1 VSDILTKSALPLD
14 TKILSEAIYELNIS
28 RNNVSIYPRNH
39 PIVEKSLGQA
49 YSFLLKLFELR
60 NEITLAIAK
69 DTLIIDDHY
78 LDKKN
83 PVYKD
88 FATCL
93 SQKSIAYLTFMSG
106 LTKEELYSLHHFL
119 LADIQDSSSE
129 QIQDLIND
137 YKFIHIKIGLVD
149 YAAFNFTEGKLSPE
163 ENETSIWEKYVYGL
177 LEGKLVTENTSMGIQ
192 EIKPS
197 KLAAIINKFDIE
209 AFKEESYDRVI
220 TSYVRKSMDTAFSVM
235 ELRKLLN
242 FINGLKPELKR
253 QFLSSVVGN
262 IAGDMESAQKAL
274 KEMSLD
280 EVINLLDHINE
291 QMIVIPDTLKNVLD
305 KFAHINHEKVDQ
317 TSYGSGLI
325 EDDILLSSEITS
337 LLSEANF
344 GAFVSETYQGEI
356 LQLLKYDSKQTIG
369 DQLKDFDHEWKDDE
383 IETVFYGALLEVLS
397 PEREDILSPEDYVA
411 FVDIMKEQA
420 IQLIDTCQYKE
431 VLKIINVLESSI
443 ARDDCPDEASNHMQY
458 FYSKDFIG
466 SIIDS
471 FSVMGKQQRG
481 DVCLL
486 TNHYGEKMI
495 PYLMDSLIDEESQ
508 TARRFILS
516 LLTEFG
522 DKVIPETLERLEDD
536 RWFVKRNM
544 LFILMD
550 CGNEEDLKK
559 ARPCCSHDNPKV
571 SLEAIKCL
579 LKAGDNY
586 GVNAI
591 RKYMQD
597 ESKDMVQRGIIL
609 SGAYKVKDVVPE
621 LIQMLKR
628 KTISGNDIEAKIPIV
643 KALGQIKDPRAVEA
657 LKDMLSARSFLYKRA
672 LEKLKEE
679 INKSLK
685 NYSRKNS

>member
-1 VSDILTKSALPLD
+1 MSDILTKSDLPLD
-14 TKILSEAIYELNIS
+14 TRLLSEAIYELNIS
-28 RNNVSIYPRNH
+28 RHNVSIYPRNH

-49 YSFLLKLFELR
+49 FSFLLKLFELR

-69 DTLIIDDHY
+69 DTLIIDDNY

-119 LADIQDSSSE
+119 LADIQNSSSE
-129 QIQDLIND
+129 QIQDIIND
-137 YKFIHIKIGLVD
+137 YKFTHIKIGLVD

-163 ENETSIWEKYVYGL
+163 ESETSIWEKYVYGL
-177 LEGKLVTENTSMGIQ
+177 LEGNLITDDTSRVIQ
-192 EIKPS
+192 EMQPS

-235 ELRKLLN
+235 ELRKLLD
-242 FINGLKPELKR
+242 FINKLKPELKR
-253 QFLSSVVGN
+253 QFLSSAVGN
-262 IAGDMESAQKAL
+262 ISGDIESAQKAL

-280 EVINLLDHINE
+280 EVLKLLDHINE

-305 KFAHINHEKVDQ
+305 KFANINHEKMDR
-317 TSYGSGLI
+317 TSFGNGLM
-325 EDDILLSSEITS
+325 EDDILLSPEITS

-344 GAFVSETYQGEI
+344 SAFVSETYQKEI
-356 LQLLKYDSKQTIG
+356 LQLLKYDSTRTIG
-369 DQLKDFDHEWKDDE
+369 DQLKDFDHEWKDEE
-383 IETVFYGALLEVLS
+383 IETVFYKAMLEVLS
-397 PEREDILSPEDYVA
+397 PERDDILSPEEYVV
-411 FVDIMKEQA
+411 FIDIMKEQA
-420 IQLIDTCQYKE
+420 IELIDTCQYKE
-431 VLKIINVLESSI
+431 VLKIINILESNI
-443 ARDDCPDEASNHMQY
+443 ARDDCPDEASTHMEY
-458 FYSKDFIG
+458 FYSKDFLG
-466 SIIDS
+466 NIIES
-471 FSVMGKQQRG
+471 FSVMGKEQRG
-481 DVCLL
+481 DVFLL
-486 TNHYGEKMI
+486 TNHYGEQMI
-495 PYLMDSLIDEESQ
+495 PYLMDSLIDEESP

-516 LLTEFG
+516 LLTGFG
-522 DKVIPETLERLEDD
+522 EKVIPETLERLEDD

-559 ARPCCSHDNPKV
+559 AQPCCSHDNPKV

-621 LIQMLKR
+621 LIQMLKK

-657 LKDMLSARSFLYKRA
+657 LKDMLSARSFLYRGA

-679 INKSLK
+679 IKKSLK
-685 NYSRKNS
+685 NYSRKDS

>member
-1 VSDILTKSALPLD
+1 
-14 TKILSEAIYELNIS
+14 
-28 RNNVSIYPRNH
+28 
-39 PIVEKSLGQA
+39 
-49 YSFLLKLFELR
+49 
-60 NEITLAIAK
+60 
-69 DTLIIDDHY
+69 
-78 LDKKN
+78 
-83 PVYKD
+83 
-88 FATCL
+88 
-93 SQKSIAYLTFMSG
+93 MSG
-106 LTKEELYSLHHFL
+106 LTKEELYSLHQFL
-119 LADIQDSSSE
+119 LADIQNSSSD
-129 QIQDLIND
+129 QIQNLIND
-137 YKFIHIKIGLVD
+137 YKFLHIKIGLVD
-149 YAAFNFTEGKLSPE
+149 YAAFHFTEGKLSPE
-163 ENETSIWEKYVYGL
+163 ESETSIWEKYVYGL

-369 DQLKDFDHEWKDDE
+369 DQLKDFDHEWKDEE
-383 IETVFYGALLEVLS
+383 IETVFSLALLEVLS

-411 FVDIMKEQA
+411 FVDILKEQA

-431 VLKIINVLESSI
+431 VLKIIKVLESNI
-443 ARDDCPDEASNHMQY
+443 AKDDCPDEASTHMQY

-481 DVCLL
+481 DVIPL
-486 TNHYGEKMI
+486 TNHYGAQMI
-495 PYLMDSLIDEESQ
+495 PYLMDSLIDEESP

-516 LLTEFG
+516 LLTGFSE
-522 DKVIPETLERLEDD
+522 KVIPETLERLEDD

-559 ARPCCSHDNPKV
+559 ARPYCSHDNPKV
-571 SLEAIKCL
+571 SFEAIKCL

-586 GVNAI
+586 GVKAI

-597 ESKDMVQRGIIL
+597 ESTDLVNKAIML
-609 SGAYKVKDVVPE
+609 AGAYKVKDLVPE
-621 LIQMLKR
+621 LIQMLK
-628 KTISGNDIEAKIPIV
+628 KKSLSGNDFEAKIPVV
-643 KALGQIKDPRAVEA
+643 KALGLINDPRAVDA
-657 LKDMLSARSFLYKRA
+657 LKGMLSARSFLYKGA
-672 LEKLKEE
+672 LENLKGE
-679 INKSLK
+679 IKKSLK
-685 NYSRKNS
+685 NYSRKDS

>member
-1 VSDILTKSALPLD
+1 VSDILTKSDLPLD
-14 TKILSEAIYELNIS
+14 TRLLSEAIYELNIS
-28 RNNVSIYPRNH
+28 RHNVSIYPRNH

-60 NEITLAIAK
+60 NEVTLAIAK
-69 DTLIIDDHY
+69 DTLIIDDNY

-106 LTKEELYSLHHFL
+106 LTKEELYSLHQFL
-119 LADIQDSSSE
+119 LADIQNSSSD
-129 QIQDLIND
+129 QIQNIIND

-149 YAAFNFTEGKLSPE
+149 YAAFHFTEGKLSPE
-163 ENETSIWEKYVYGL
+163 ESETSIWEKYVYGL

-369 DQLKDFDHEWKDDE
+369 DQLKDFDHEWKDEE
-383 IETVFYGALLEVLS
+383 IETVFSLALLEVLS

-411 FVDIMKEQA
+411 FVDILKEQA

-431 VLKIINVLESSI
+431 VLKIIKVLESNI
-443 ARDDCPDEASNHMQY
+443 AKDDCPDEASTHMQY

-481 DVCLL
+481 DVIPL
-486 TNHYGEKMI
+486 TNHYGAQMI
-495 PYLMDSLIDEESQ
+495 PYLMDSLIDEESP

-516 LLTEFG
+516 LLTGFSE
-522 DKVIPETLERLEDD
+522 KVIPETLERLEDD

-559 ARPCCSHDNPKV
+559 ARPYCSHDN
-571 SLEAIKCL
+571 
-579 LKAGDNY
+579 
-586 GVNAI
+586 
-591 RKYMQD
+591 Q
-597 ESKDMVQRGIIL
+597 
-609 SGAYKVKDVVPE
+609 
-621 LIQMLKR
+621 
-628 KTISGNDIEAKIPIV
+628 
-643 KALGQIKDPRAVEA
+643 
-657 LKDMLSARSFLYKRA
+657 F
-672 LEKLKEE
+672 
-679 INKSLK
+679 
-685 NYSRKNS
+685 

>member
-1 VSDILTKSALPLD
+1 VSDILTKSDLPLD
-14 TKILSEAIYELNIS
+14 TRLLSEAIYELNIS
-28 RNNVSIYPRNH
+28 RHNVSIYPRNH

-60 NEITLAIAK
+60 NEVTLAIAK
-69 DTLIIDDHY
+69 DTLIIDDNY

-106 LTKEELYSLHHFL
+106 LTKEELYSLHQFL
-119 LADIQDSSSE
+119 LADIQNSSSD
-129 QIQDLIND
+129 QIQNIIND

-149 YAAFNFTEGKLSPE
+149 YAAFHFTEGKLSPE
-163 ENETSIWEKYVYGL
+163 ESETSIWEKYVYGL

-235 ELRKLLN
+235 ELRTLLN

-369 DQLKDFDHEWKDDE
+369 DQLKDFDHEWKDEE
-383 IETVFYGALLEVLS
+383 IETVFSLALLEVLS

-411 FVDIMKEQA
+411 FVDILKEQA

-431 VLKIINVLESSI
+431 VLKIIKVLESNI
-443 ARDDCPDEASNHMQY
+443 AKDDCPDEASTHMQY

-481 DVCLL
+481 DVIPL
-486 TNHYGEKMI
+486 TNHYGAQMI
-495 PYLMDSLIDEESQ
+495 PYLMDSLIDEESP

-516 LLTEFG
+516 LLTGFSE
-522 DKVIPETLERLEDD
+522 KVIPETLERLEDD

-559 ARPCCSHDNPKV
+559 ARPYCSHDNPKV
-571 SLEAIKCL
+571 SFEAIKCL

-586 GVNAI
+586 GVKAI

-597 ESKDMVQRGIIL
+597 ESTDLVNKAIML
-609 SGAYKVKDVVPE
+609 AGAYKVKDLVPE
-621 LIQMLKR
+621 LIQMLK
-628 KTISGNDIEAKIPIV
+628 KKSLSGNDFEAKIPVV
-643 KALGQIKDPRAVEA
+643 KALGLINDPRAVDA
-657 LKDMLSARSFLYKRA
+657 LKGMLSARSFLYKGA
-672 LEKLKEE
+672 LENLKGE
-679 INKSLK
+679 IKKSLK
-685 NYSRKNS
+685 NYSRKDS

>member
-1 VSDILTKSALPLD
+1 MSDILTKSDLPLD
-14 TKILSEAIYELNIS
+14 TRLLSEAIYELNIS
-28 RNNVSIYPRNH
+28 RHNVSIYPRNH

-49 YSFLLKLFELR
+49 FAFLLKLFELR

-69 DTLIIDDHY
+69 DTLIIDDNY

-119 LADIQDSSSE
+119 LADIQNSSSE

-137 YKFIHIKIGLVD
+137 YKFTHIKIGLID
-149 YAAFNFTEGKLSPE
+149 YAAFNFTEGQISSE
-163 ENETSIWEKYVYGL
+163 EGETSIWEKYVYGL
-177 LEGKLVTENTSMGIQ
+177 LEGNLITDDTSRVIQ
-192 EIKPS
+192 EMQPS

-209 AFKEESYDRVI
+209 TFKEESYDRVI

-235 ELRKLLN
+235 ELRKLLD
-242 FINGLKPELKR
+242 FINQLKPELKR
-253 QFLSSVVGN
+253 QFLSSAVGN
-262 IAGDMESAQKAL
+262 ISGDLDSAQKAL

-305 KFAHINHEKVDQ
+305 KFAHINHEKMDR
-317 TSYGSGLI
+317 TTFGSGLI
-325 EDDILLSSEITS
+325 EDDILLSPEITG

-344 GAFVSETYQGEI
+344 SAFVSETYQKEI
-356 LQLLKYDSKQTIG
+356 LQLLKYDSTRTIG
-369 DQLKDFDHEWKDDE
+369 DQLKEFDHEWKDEE
-383 IETVFYGALLEVLS
+383 IESVFYRAMLEVLS
-397 PEREDILSPEDYVA
+397 PERENIIAPEEYVV

-420 IQLIDTCQYKE
+420 IELIDTCQYKE
-431 VLKIINVLESSI
+431 VLEIINVLESCI
-443 ARDDCPDEASNHMQY
+443 AKDDCPDEASTHMKY
-458 FYSKDFIG
+458 FYSKDFLVN
-466 SIIDS
+466 IIDS
-471 FSVMGKQQRG
+471 FSIMGKEQRG
-481 DVCLL
+481 DVFLL
-486 TNHYGEKMI
+486 TDHYGEQMI
-495 PYLMDSLIDEESQ
+495 PYLMDSLIDEESP

-516 LLTEFG
+516 LLTGFG
-522 DKVIPETLERLEDD
+522 EKVIPETVERLEDD

-559 ARPCCSHDNPKV
+559 ARPCCCHDNPKV
-571 SLEAIKCL
+571 SFEAIKCL
-579 LKAGDNY
+579 LKAGDND
-586 GVNAI
+586 GVKMI
-591 RKYMQD
+591 RQYMQD
-597 ESKDMVQRGIIL
+597 ESKDLVQRGIML

-621 LIQMLKR
+621 LIQMLKK
-628 KTISGNDIEAKIPIV
+628 KTISGNDIEAKIPVV

-657 LKDMLSARSFLYKRA
+657 LKDMLSARSFLYRGA
-672 LEKLKEE
+672 LEKLKVA
-679 INKSLK
+679 IKNSLK
-685 NYSRKNS
+685 HYSGNDN

>member
-1 VSDILTKSALPLD
+1 VSDILTKSDLPLD
-14 TKILSEAIYELNIS
+14 TRLLSEAIYELNIS
-28 RNNVSIYPRNH
+28 RHNVSIYPRNH

-60 NEITLAIAK
+60 NEVTLAIAK
-69 DTLIIDDHY
+69 DTLIIDDNY

-106 LTKEELYSLHHFL
+106 LTKEELYSLHQFL
-119 LADIQDSSSE
+119 LADIQNSSSD
-129 QIQDLIND
+129 QIQNLIND

-149 YAAFNFTEGKLSPE
+149 YAAFHFTEGKLSPE
-163 ENETSIWEKYVYGL
+163 ESETSIWEKYVYGL

-369 DQLKDFDHEWKDDE
+369 DQLKDFDHEWKDEE
-383 IETVFYGALLEVLS
+383 IETVFSLALLEVLS

-411 FVDIMKEQA
+411 FVDILKEQA

-431 VLKIINVLESSI
+431 VLKIIKVLESNI
-443 ARDDCPDEASNHMQY
+443 AKDDCPDEASTHMQY

-481 DVCLL
+481 DVIPL
-486 TNHYGEKMI
+486 TNHYGAQMI
-495 PYLMDSLIDEESQ
+495 PYLMDSLIDEESP

-516 LLTEFG
+516 LLTGFSE
-522 DKVIPETLERLEDD
+522 KVIPETLERLEDD

-559 ARPCCSHDNPKV
+559 ARPYCSHDNPKV
-571 SLEAIKCL
+571 SFEAIKCL

-586 GVNAI
+586 GVKAI

-597 ESKDMVQRGIIL
+597 ESTDLVNKAIML
-609 SGAYKVKDVVPE
+609 AGAYKVKDLVPE
-621 LIQMLKR
+621 LIQMLK
-628 KTISGNDIEAKIPIV
+628 KKSLSGNDFEAKIPVV
-643 KALGQIKDPRAVEA
+643 KALGLINDPRAVDA
-657 LKDMLSARSFLYKRA
+657 LKGMLSARSFLYKGA
-672 LEKLKEE
+672 LENLKGE
-679 INKSLK
+679 IKKSLK
-685 NYSRKNS
+685 NYSRKDS